1 MPSSDIVRDIRVLV
15 QNKLTPAVPARWR
28 RPFRFGM
35 QAFSLRPFQSA
46 NGNAR
51 SVVANPATASTKCDR
66 LLGNAKLAA
75 HFGMVFDQFS
85 WFALV
90 ATSMSTIRTAMA

>member
-1 MPSSDIVRDIRVLV
+1 MPSKDIVRDIRALIH
-15 QNKLTPAVPARWR
+15 NKLVPVVPKKWLTQ
-28 RPFRFGM
+28 FTFGT

-66 LLGNAKLAA
+66 LLAKSDGDYLRPPYS
-75 HFGMVFDQFS
+75 G
-85 WFALV
+85 
-90 ATSMSTIRTAMA
+90 T